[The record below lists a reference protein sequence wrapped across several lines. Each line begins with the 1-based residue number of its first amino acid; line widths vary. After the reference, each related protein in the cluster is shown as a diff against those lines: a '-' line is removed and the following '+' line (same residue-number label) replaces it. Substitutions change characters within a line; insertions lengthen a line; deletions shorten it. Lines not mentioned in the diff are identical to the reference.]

1 MKKAL
6 ILLSALVLTIGANAL
21 PINKKAVPAQ
31 PIQKAAQS
39 DYQFTTPVNFVA
51 INNEGAAG
59 DYSIYFYDANGQLI
73 ITAEINTGDNNSLA
87 GVYTIGTEGG
97 QSYSSVL
104 YAGNQK
110 FAVGYGKLS
119 LVARGTDVET
129 GEDIY
134 DVVGSDWEVKDGENV
149 VTYGFSGRVSGYAAW
164 MSPYK
169 TCTTKDKI
177 DEETRAEAC
186 SKAHITLTETTP
198 TVAAEVIC
206 FSNSVEVDESTLSKG
221 YWNVSGA
228 GYANDDKVYSLSVYL
243 YGDQVIGSY
252 CYDDVATTEDE
263 NEGKKVLVYFSVSTD
278 EGATYTDM
286 KVTNLYGTVTQVAQ
300 GTRRYDFYVT
310 ADSKLYHVVL
320 YTGTNDINTMLYDTD
335 EDFRASFT
343 LEQMEDLSQEG
354 YTGTYN
360 GCQYFN
366 VIANNG
372 TQYVDL
378 LFFAQKTDPVITIPA
393 GRYSVSD
400 KNVASTMQKGEMY
413 DDGQYLNFNSSYAA
427 ILGVENGQLYIDK
440 GFLITDGTADVTNAD
455 GKLYIVVNGSNS
467 YYRTVQFTIG
477 VPPVTGIE
485 EVNMDEVKDGQ
496 KMMIDGQLYIK
507 RGENLYNAQGV
518 VVK

>member
-1 MKKAL
+1 M
-6 ILLSALVLTIGANAL
+6 
-21 PINKKAVPAQ
+21 
-31 PIQKAAQS
+31 
-39 DYQFTTPVNFVA
+39 
-51 INNEGAAG
+51 
-59 DYSIYFYDANGQLI
+59 
-73 ITAEINTGDNNSLA
+73 
-87 GVYTIGTEGG
+87 
-97 QSYSSVL
+97 
-104 YAGNQK
+104 
-110 FAVGYGKLS
+110 
-119 LVARGTDVET
+119 
-129 GEDIY
+129 
-134 DVVGSDWEVKDGENV
+134 
-149 VTYGFSGRVSGYAAW
+149 
-164 MSPYK
+164 
-169 TCTTKDKI
+169 
-177 DEETRAEAC
+177 
-186 SKAHITLTETTP
+186 
-198 TVAAEVIC
+198 
-206 FSNSVEVDESTLSKG
+206 EVDESTLSKG

>member
-1 MKKAL
+1 M
-6 ILLSALVLTIGANAL
+6 
-21 PINKKAVPAQ
+21 
-31 PIQKAAQS
+31 
-39 DYQFTTPVNFVA
+39 A

-59 DYSIYFYDANGQLI
+59 DYSIYFYDANGLLI

-97 QSYSSVL
+97 QSYSSLL
-104 YAGNQK
+104 YEGNQK
-110 FAVGYGKLS
+110 LAVGYGKLS

-134 DVVGSDWEVKDGENV
+134 DVVGSDWEVVKDGQNV

-164 MSPYK
+164 MTPYK
-169 TCTTKDKI
+169 TCTTKDNI

-186 SKAHITLTETTP
+186 SKAHIILTETTP

-427 ILGVENGQLYIDK
+427 TLGVENGKLYIDK